1 MEHQFGAMTIEQG
14 KARGVAGG
22 DTFLK
27 SVYIQ
32 RKTIRESKIHGL
44 ENEIR
49 ELKAL
54 LTKGNRLIYEKVA
67 LSPAACHNPVDLF
80 AWGPEAFQK
89 AQREQQPV
97 FLSIGYS

>member
-54 LTKGNRLIYEKVA
+54 LTKGNRLIYEK
-67 LSPAACHNPVDLF
+67 SPYLLQHAIIRWTCSPGDRK
-80 AWGPEAFQK
+80 PSQK
-89 AQREQQPV
+89 PSGSNSRILV
-97 FLSIGYS
+97 HRL